1 MIGERIKQLRK
12 ALKLSQT
19 AFGEPIGANRNVINN
34 AENGRAAVSDMLA
47 AAIIKE
53 YKVSPEWLKLGV
65 GEMFAPRSREEE
77 LAAFFG
83 ELSRDPDG
91 SVRKRFIAALA
102 KLPLESW
109 DAIDAFCRDMYGIA
123 PPGAG
128 SAPAEGESSESR
140 PAEAPPDIDHA

>member
-1 MIGERIKQLRK
+1 MHERIKSLRL
-12 ALKLSQT
+12 ALGLNQT
-19 AFGEPIGANRNVINN
+19 VFGARLGVRQTTVAGWETGLRVPSDAVIISICR
-34 AENGRAAVSDMLA
+34 EFG
-47 AAIIKE
+47 
-53 YKVSPEWLKLGV
+53 VSPEWLKLGV

-109 DAIDAFCRDMYGIA
+109 DAIEAFCRDVYGIA
-123 PPGAG
+123 QPGAG
-128 SAPAEGESSESR
+128 GAPAEGESSESR

>member
-1 MIGERIKQLRK
+1 
-12 ALKLSQT
+12 
-19 AFGEPIGANRNVINN
+19 
-34 AENGRAAVSDMLA
+34 MLA

-128 SAPAEGESSESR
+128 SAPAEGESSESSESR
-140 PAEAPPDIDHA
+140 AACPA

>member
-1 MIGERIKQLRK
+1 MHERIKSLRL
-12 ALKLSQT
+12 ALGLNQT
-19 AFGEPIGANRNVINN
+19 VFGARLGVRQTTVAGWETGLRVPSDAVIISICR
-34 AENGRAAVSDMLA
+34 EFG
-47 AAIIKE
+47 
-53 YKVSPEWLKLGV
+53 VSPEWLKLGV

-140 PAEAPPDIDHA
+140 PAEAPPGIDHA

>member
-1 MIGERIKQLRK
+1 MHERIKSLRL
-12 ALKLSQT
+12 ALGLNQT
-19 AFGEPIGANRNVINN
+19 VFGARLGVRQTTVAGWETGLRVPSDAVIISICR
-34 AENGRAAVSDMLA
+34 EFG
-47 AAIIKE
+47 
-53 YKVSPEWLKLGV
+53 VSPEWLKLGA

-109 DAIDAFCRDMYGIA
+109 DAIEAFCRDVYGIA

-128 SAPAEGESSESR
+128 SAPAEGESSDSR
-140 PAEAPPDIDHA
+140 PAEALPDIDHA